1 VKRLLTALTLG
12 LCLGVAGCG
21 KDDKNLNKDL
31 KPIEPGTPPPK
42 PANESQGGKGPADG
56 PSGVVK

>member
-1 VKRLLTALTLG
+1 MKRLLTTLALG
-12 LCLGVAGCG
+12 ICLGAAGCG
-21 KDDKNLNKDL
+21 KDDKTLNKDL

-42 PANESQGGKGPADG
+42 PAKESQGSKNTDG